1 MKPLLRQ
8 VLIATTVIAI
18 SSLAVVFATRS
29 GVPRAFFEARI
40 KAVGAANNIAVLTNN
55 SLSNLRRIEEFE
67 KNNSIDQANSLAEFE
82 ISQKFEKQNAAV
94 LLATYLEEMARV
106 GNTISS
112 ARARSLAISAV
123 TTGVSLVSR
132 IVSYNNAL
140 DQVFAAI
147 QEKMIGGSTGSV
159 NIRALI
165 ASLNSDAKAIND
177 LNLAFNQ
184 ALSAFDTQYG
194 NGDVSEEKL

>member
-8 VLIATTVIAI
+8 VLIATSVIAL
-18 SSLAVVFATRS
+18 SSLAVVFATRG

-40 KAVGAANNIAVLTNN
+40 KAIGAANNIAVLTNN

-67 KNNSIDQANSLAEFE
+67 KNGSIDQANSLTEFE
-82 ISQKFEKQNAAV
+82 IGQKFEKQNAAV
-94 LLATYLEEMARV
+94 LLATHLDEMARA

-112 ARARSLAISAV
+112 AKARSLAISAV

-147 QEKMIGGSTGSV
+147 QEKILSGDTGSV

-177 LNLAFNQ
+177 LNIAFNQ
-184 ALSAFDTQYG
+184 SLKEFDVQYG
-194 NGDVSEEKL
+194 TGEEDAAQ